1 MFRGSRLKVTV
12 TDAQV
17 TVTNETDVPAA
28 ITIHGKEY
36 TVNGLSSVTA
46 EGSSVTA

>member
-1 MFRGSRLKVTV
+1 MFRGSRLNVSV
-12 TDAQV
+12 TDVQV
-17 TVTNETDVPAA
+17 TVVNETDIPAS
-28 ITIHGKEY
+28 ITIYGKEY